1 MNGME
6 EYLLTVLARFWG
18 KSKLVMGD
26 KLNVLN
32 SIPCA
37 VSLSLHNLNK
47 WLGSWIKLNWNFKTF
62 VVNTCLTIRSLWMLT
77 LCRLNPKACVKSSV
91 LQLALLGMALAEVES
106 CGCLRL
112 PKHKEIWQVTKRETA
127 GCLGLPEIYV

>member
-18 KSKLVMGD
+18 RSKLVMGD

-47 WLGSWIKLNWNFKTF
+47 
-62 VVNTCLTIRSLWMLT
+62 
-77 LCRLNPKACVKSSV
+77 
-91 LQLALLGMALAEVES
+91 
-106 CGCLRL
+106 
-112 PKHKEIWQVTKRETA
+112 
-127 GCLGLPEIYV
+127 